1 MKSLGYCIRNLISFS
16 RSARRWGLAYI
27 LLGIIR
33 TLLSLTFVW
42 VCKELVDIA
51 TGESQEPLGQWT
63 AFMIACIVLQIC
75 CRIASSYCEQYGR
88 INIQNNLRARLF
100 YSLISSRWSGRE
112 RFGTGDAVNR
122 LEEDIRVV
130 SELVS
135 SHIPAVVVTFAQLA
149 AASTFLLFIS
159 PNLLWALVGLMIA
172 GIIASRLSFR
182 KLRTLSTAIRTKDG
196 EIQQHIQEHLQNRV
210 VALTIIGIERVMATL
225 NTLHNALRY
234 NTIKRLNFHS
244 LNSALLSVSFM
255 GGYAAAFLWGV
266 YGIKSGAV
274 TFGMMTA
281 FLQLVSQIQMPL
293 SELARKIPAFIHALS
308 SIERLAELENL
319 DPEENAPLCRLE
331 APAGILFKDV
341 TFSYPDSHSGVLFN
355 SFSHNFLP
363 GTMTVVAGATGIGK
377 STLVRLMLGLL
388 KPQSGSILIYGS
400 SSNSHCASKAT
411 RYGSSSN
418 LQSASNLHDAA
429 NLHNTAN
436 QQSAAKSHYASKAT
450 RCNFKY
456 VPQGNTLLS
465 GTILDNLLMADPKAD
480 RERID
485 AALHIA
491 AADFVHSLPEGLQTI
506 CGESG
511 SGLSEGQCQRIA
523 IARALLQ
530 SGSVLL
536 MDESTSS
543 LDPATESL
551 VLQNLRTLSNHT
563 IIFISHREAVMKS
576 ADSLLEL

>member
-182 KLRTLSTAIRTKDG
+182 KLRSLSTAIRTKDG

-225 NTLHNALRY
+225 NTLHNALRT

-388 KPQSGSILIYGS
+388 KPQSGNILIYGS
-400 SSNSHCASKAT
+400 SSNSHC
-411 RYGSSSN
+411 
-418 LQSASNLHDAA
+418 
-429 NLHNTAN
+429 
-436 QQSAAKSHYASKAT
+436 ASKAT

>member
-42 VCKELVDIA
+42 ICKELVDIA

-225 NTLHNALRY
+225 NTLHNALRT

-400 SSNSHCASKAT
+400 SSNSHCAS
-411 RYGSSSN
+411 
-418 LQSASNLHDAA
+418 NLHDAA
-429 NLHNTAN
+429 NLHNTAS
-436 QQSAAKSHYASKAT
+436 QQSAAKSHCASKAT

>member
-51 TGESQEPLGQWT
+51 TGVSKEPLGQWT

-182 KLRTLSTAIRTKDG
+182 KLRSLSTAIRTKDG

-225 NTLHNALRY
+225 NTLHSALRTS
-234 NTIKRLNFHS
+234 TIKRLNFHS

-388 KPQSGSILIYGS
+388 KPQSGNILI
-400 SSNSHCASKAT
+400 
-411 RYGSSSN
+411 YGSSSN

-429 NLHNTAN
+429 SLHNTAS
-436 QQSAAKSHYASKAT
+436 QQSAANSHCASKAT

>member
-1 MKSLGYCIRNLISFS
+1 MKSLGYCIKNLISFS

-182 KLRTLSTAIRTKDG
+182 KLRSLSTAIRTKDG

-225 NTLHNALRY
+225 NTLHSALRY

-266 YGIKSGAV
+266 YGIKSGTV

-400 SSNSHCASKAT
+400 SSN
-411 RYGSSSN
+411 

-436 QQSAAKSHYASKAT
+436 QQSTANSHCASKAT

>member
-182 KLRTLSTAIRTKDG
+182 KLRSLSTAIRTKDG

-319 DPEENAPLCRLE
+319 DSEENAPLCRLE

-400 SSNSHCASKAT
+400 SSN
-411 RYGSSSN
+411 

-436 QQSAAKSHYASKAT
+436 QQSTANSHCASKAT

>member
-182 KLRTLSTAIRTKDG
+182 KLRSLSTAIRTKDG

-225 NTLHNALRY
+225 NTLHSALRT

-244 LNSALLSVSFM
+244 LNSALLSLSFM

-411 RYGSSSN
+411 R
-418 LQSASNLHDAA
+418 
-429 NLHNTAN
+429 
-436 QQSAAKSHYASKAT
+436 
-450 RCNFKY
+450 CNFKY

>member
-182 KLRTLSTAIRTKDG
+182 KLRSLSTAIRTKDG

-225 NTLHNALRY
+225 NTLPNALRT

-411 RYGSSSN
+411 R
-418 LQSASNLHDAA
+418 
-429 NLHNTAN
+429 
-436 QQSAAKSHYASKAT
+436 
-450 RCNFKY
+450 CNFKY

>member
-159 PNLLWALVGLMIA
+159 PNLLWALVGLMVA

-182 KLRTLSTAIRTKDG
+182 KVRSLSTAIRTKDG

-225 NTLHNALRY
+225 NTLHNALRT

-411 RYGSSSN
+411 R
-418 LQSASNLHDAA
+418 
-429 NLHNTAN
+429 
-436 QQSAAKSHYASKAT
+436 
-450 RCNFKY
+450 CNFKY

>member
-182 KLRTLSTAIRTKDG
+182 KLRSLSTAIRTKDG

-225 NTLHNALRY
+225 NTLHNALRT

-266 YGIKSGAV
+266 YGIKSGTV

-411 RYGSSSN
+411 R
-418 LQSASNLHDAA
+418 
-429 NLHNTAN
+429 
-436 QQSAAKSHYASKAT
+436 
-450 RCNFKY
+450 CNFKY
-456 VPQGNTLLS
+456 VQQGNTLLS

>member
-135 SHIPAVVVTFAQLA
+135 SHVPAVVVTFAQLA

-182 KLRTLSTAIRTKDG
+182 KLRSLSTAIRTKDG

-225 NTLHNALRY
+225 NTLHNALRT

-319 DPEENAPLCRLE
+319 DSEENAPLCRLE

-400 SSNSHCASKAT
+400 SSNSHC
-411 RYGSSSN
+411 
-418 LQSASNLHDAA
+418 
-429 NLHNTAN
+429 
-436 QQSAAKSHYASKAT
+436 ASKAT

>member
-16 RSARRWGLAYI
+16 CSARRWGLAYI

-42 VCKELVDIA
+42 ICKELVDIA

-182 KLRTLSTAIRTKDG
+182 KLRSLSTAIRTKDG

-225 NTLHNALRY
+225 NTLHSALRY

-411 RYGSSSN
+411 R
-418 LQSASNLHDAA
+418 
-429 NLHNTAN
+429 
-436 QQSAAKSHYASKAT
+436 
-450 RCNFKY
+450 CNFKY

>member
-42 VCKELVDIA
+42 VCKELVYIA

-182 KLRTLSTAIRTKDG
+182 KLRSLSTAIRTKDG

-400 SSNSHCASKAT
+400 SSNS
-411 RYGSSSN
+411 
-418 LQSASNLHDAA
+418 QSASNLHDAA

-436 QQSAAKSHYASKAT
+436 QQSTANSHCASKAT

>member
-1 MKSLGYCIRNLISFS
+1 MKSLGYCIKNLISFS

-182 KLRTLSTAIRTKDG
+182 KLRSLSTAIRTKDG

-225 NTLHNALRY
+225 NTLHNALRT

-400 SSNSHCASKAT
+400 SSN
-411 RYGSSSN
+411 

-436 QQSAAKSHYASKAT
+436 QQSTANSHCASKAT
-450 RCNFKY
+450 RCNFNY
-456 VPQGNTLLS
+456 VPQGTTLLS

>member
-42 VCKELVDIA
+42 ICKELVDIA

-182 KLRTLSTAIRTKDG
+182 KLRSLSTAIRTKDG

-225 NTLHNALRY
+225 NTLHSALRT

-411 RYGSSSN
+411 R
-418 LQSASNLHDAA
+418 
-429 NLHNTAN
+429 
-436 QQSAAKSHYASKAT
+436 
-450 RCNFKY
+450 CNFKY

>member
-42 VCKELVDIA
+42 ICKELVDIA

-182 KLRTLSTAIRTKDG
+182 KLRSLSTAIRTKDG

-225 NTLHNALRY
+225 NTLHNALRT

-388 KPQSGSILIYGS
+388 KPQSGSVLIYGN
-400 SSNSHCASKAT
+400 SSNSHC
-411 RYGSSSN
+411 
-418 LQSASNLHDAA
+418 
-429 NLHNTAN
+429 
-436 QQSAAKSHYASKAT
+436 ASKAT

>member
-51 TGESQEPLGQWT
+51 TGESQEPLGQWA

-149 AASTFLLFIS
+149 AASAFLLFIS

-225 NTLHNALRY
+225 NTLHNALRT

-363 GTMTVVAGATGIGK
+363 GTMTVVTGATGIGK

-388 KPQSGSILIYGS
+388 KPQSGNILI
-400 SSNSHCASKAT
+400 
-411 RYGSSSN
+411 YGSSSN

-429 NLHNTAN
+429 NLHNAAS
-436 QQSAAKSHYASKAT
+436 QQSAANSHCASKAT

>member
-1 MKSLGYCIRNLISFS
+1 MKSLGYCIKNLISFS

-63 AFMIACIVLQIC
+63 AFLIACIVLQIC

-182 KLRTLSTAIRTKDG
+182 KLRSLSTAIRTKDG

-225 NTLHNALRY
+225 NTLHNALRT

-331 APAGILFKDV
+331 SPAGILFKDV

-411 RYGSSSN
+411 R
-418 LQSASNLHDAA
+418 
-429 NLHNTAN
+429 
-436 QQSAAKSHYASKAT
+436 
-450 RCNFKY
+450 CNFKY

-491 AADFVHSLPEGLQTI
+491 AADFVHALPEGLQTI

>member
-1 MKSLGYCIRNLISFS
+1 MKSLGYCIRNLVSFS

-42 VCKELVDIA
+42 ICKELVDIA

-182 KLRTLSTAIRTKDG
+182 KLRSLSTAIRTKDG

-225 NTLHNALRY
+225 NTLHSALRT

-266 YGIKSGAV
+266 YGIKSGTV

-319 DPEENAPLCRLE
+319 DPEENGPLCRLE

-388 KPQSGSILIYGS
+388 KPQSGNILIYGS
-400 SSNSHCASKAT
+400 SSN
-411 RYGSSSN
+411 
-418 LQSASNLHDAA
+418 LQSTSNLHDAA
-429 NLHNTAN
+429 SLHNAAS
-436 QQSAAKSHYASKAT
+436 QQSAANSHYASKAT

>member
-51 TGESQEPLGQWT
+51 TGVSKEPLGQWT

-182 KLRTLSTAIRTKDG
+182 KLRSLSTAIRTKDG

-210 VALTIIGIERVMATL
+210 VALTIIGIERVMTTL
-225 NTLHNALRY
+225 NTLHNALRT

-388 KPQSGSILIYGS
+388 KPQSGSILISGS
-400 SSNSHCASKAT
+400 SSNSHC
-411 RYGSSSN
+411 
-418 LQSASNLHDAA
+418 
-429 NLHNTAN
+429 
-436 QQSAAKSHYASKAT
+436 ASKAT

>member
-42 VCKELVDIA
+42 ICKELVDIA

-182 KLRTLSTAIRTKDG
+182 KLRSLSTAIRTKDG

-225 NTLHNALRY
+225 NTLHNALRT

-411 RYGSSSN
+411 R
-418 LQSASNLHDAA
+418 
-429 NLHNTAN
+429 
-436 QQSAAKSHYASKAT
+436 
-450 RCNFKY
+450 CNFKY

-465 GTILDNLLMADPKAD
+465 GTILDNLLMADPKAE

>member
-51 TGESQEPLGQWT
+51 TGVSKEPLGQWT

-182 KLRTLSTAIRTKDG
+182 KLRSLSTAIRTKDG

-400 SSNSHCASKAT
+400 SSN
-411 RYGSSSN
+411 
-418 LQSASNLHDAA
+418 LQSASNLHSAA
-429 NLHNTAN
+429 SLHNAAS
-436 QQSAAKSHYASKAT
+436 QQSAANSHCASKAT

>member
-225 NTLHNALRY
+225 NTLHNALRT

-266 YGIKSGAV
+266 YGIKSGTV

-388 KPQSGSILIYGS
+388 KPQSGNILI
-400 SSNSHCASKAT
+400 
-411 RYGSSSN
+411 YGSSSN

>member
-1 MKSLGYCIRNLISFS
+1 MKSLGYCIKNLFSFS

-182 KLRTLSTAIRTKDG
+182 KLRSLSTAIRTKDG

-225 NTLHNALRY
+225 NTLHSALRT

-319 DPEENAPLCRLE
+319 DPEENGPLCRLE

-400 SSNSHCASKAT
+400 SSNSHC
-411 RYGSSSN
+411 
-418 LQSASNLHDAA
+418 
-429 NLHNTAN
+429 
-436 QQSAAKSHYASKAT
+436 ASKAT

>member
-182 KLRTLSTAIRTKDG
+182 KLRSLSTAIRTKDG

-225 NTLHNALRY
+225 NTLHNALRT

-411 RYGSSSN
+411 R
-418 LQSASNLHDAA
+418 
-429 NLHNTAN
+429 
-436 QQSAAKSHYASKAT
+436 
-450 RCNFKY
+450 CNFKY

>member
-182 KLRTLSTAIRTKDG
+182 KLRSLSTAIRTKDG

-225 NTLHNALRY
+225 NTLHNALRT

-400 SSNSHCASKAT
+400 SSN
-411 RYGSSSN
+411 
-418 LQSASNLHDAA
+418 LQSASNLHDVAS
-429 NLHNTAN
+429 LHNAAS
-436 QQSAAKSHYASKAT
+436 QQSAANSHYASKAT

>member
-182 KLRTLSTAIRTKDG
+182 KLRSLSTAIRTKDG

-266 YGIKSGAV
+266 YGIKSGVV

-388 KPQSGSILIYGS
+388 KPQSGSIFI
-400 SSNSHCASKAT
+400 
-411 RYGSSSN
+411 YGSSSN

-429 NLHNTAN
+429 SLHNAAS
-436 QQSAAKSHYASKAT
+436 QQSAANSHYASKAT

>member
-182 KLRTLSTAIRTKDG
+182 KLRSLSTAIRTKDG

-266 YGIKSGAV
+266 YGIKSGTV

-319 DPEENAPLCRLE
+319 DPEENAPLCRLD

-400 SSNSHCASKAT
+400 SSN
-411 RYGSSSN
+411 
-418 LQSASNLHDAA
+418 LQSASNLHDVAS
-429 NLHNTAN
+429 LHNAAS
-436 QQSAAKSHYASKAT
+436 QQSAANSHYASKAT

-465 GTILDNLLMADPKAD
+465 GTILDNLLMADPKAE

>member
-182 KLRTLSTAIRTKDG
+182 KLRSLSTAIRTKDG

-225 NTLHNALRY
+225 NTLHSALRT

-400 SSNSHCASKAT
+400 SSN
-411 RYGSSSN
+411 

-429 NLHNTAN
+429 NLHNTAS
-436 QQSAAKSHYASKAT
+436 QQSAANSHCASKAT

>member
-182 KLRTLSTAIRTKDG
+182 KLRSLSTAIRTKDG

-400 SSNSHCASKAT
+400 SSN
-411 RYGSSSN
+411 
-418 LQSASNLHDAA
+418 LQSTSNLHDAA
-429 NLHNTAN
+429 SLHNAAS
-436 QQSAAKSHYASKAT
+436 QQSAANSHYASKAT

>member
-51 TGESQEPLGQWT
+51 TGVSQEPLGQWT

-182 KLRTLSTAIRTKDG
+182 KLRSLSTAIRTKDG

-363 GTMTVVAGATGIGK
+363 ATMTVVAGATGIGK

-400 SSNSHCASKAT
+400 SSN
-411 RYGSSSN
+411 
-418 LQSASNLHDAA
+418 
-429 NLHNTAN
+429 
-436 QQSAAKSHYASKAT
+436 SHYASKAT

>member
-1 MKSLGYCIRNLISFS
+1 MKSLGYCIRNLVSFS

-42 VCKELVDIA
+42 ICKELVDIA

-135 SHIPAVVVTFAQLA
+135 SHIPAVMVTFAQLA

-182 KLRTLSTAIRTKDG
+182 KLRSLSTAIRIKDG

-225 NTLHNALRY
+225 NTLHSALRY

-400 SSNSHCASKAT
+400 SSN
-411 RYGSSSN
+411 
-418 LQSASNLHDAA
+418 LQRDSNLHDAA
-429 NLHNTAN
+429 NLHNTAS
-436 QQSAAKSHYASKAT
+436 QQSAANSHCASKAT

>member
-51 TGESQEPLGQWT
+51 TGVSKEPLGQWT

-182 KLRTLSTAIRTKDG
+182 KLRSLSTAIRTKDG

-225 NTLHNALRY
+225 NTLHNALRT

-388 KPQSGSILIYGS
+388 KPQSGSILIYGR
-400 SSNSHCASKAT
+400 SSNSHC
-411 RYGSSSN
+411 
-418 LQSASNLHDAA
+418 
-429 NLHNTAN
+429 
-436 QQSAAKSHYASKAT
+436 ASKAT

>member
-42 VCKELVDIA
+42 ICKELVDIA

-159 PNLLWALVGLMIA
+159 PNLLWALVGLMVA

-225 NTLHNALRY
+225 NTLHSALRT

-411 RYGSSSN
+411 R
-418 LQSASNLHDAA
+418 
-429 NLHNTAN
+429 
-436 QQSAAKSHYASKAT
+436 
-450 RCNFKY
+450 CNFKY

>member
-51 TGESQEPLGQWT
+51 TGESQDPLGQWT

-182 KLRTLSTAIRTKDG
+182 KLRSLSTAIRTKDG

-225 NTLHNALRY
+225 NTLHNALRT

-411 RYGSSSN
+411 R
-418 LQSASNLHDAA
+418 
-429 NLHNTAN
+429 
-436 QQSAAKSHYASKAT
+436 
-450 RCNFKY
+450 CNFKY

-491 AADFVHSLPEGLQTI
+491 AADFVHALPEGLQTI

>member
-1 MKSLGYCIRNLISFS
+1 MKSLGYCIKNLISFS

-182 KLRTLSTAIRTKDG
+182 KLRSLSTAIRTKDG

-225 NTLHNALRY
+225 NTLHNALRT

-411 RYGSSSN
+411 R
-418 LQSASNLHDAA
+418 
-429 NLHNTAN
+429 
-436 QQSAAKSHYASKAT
+436 
-450 RCNFKY
+450 CNFKY

>member
-1 MKSLGYCIRNLISFS
+1 MKSLGYCIRNLVSFS

-42 VCKELVDIA
+42 ICKELVDIA

-182 KLRTLSTAIRTKDG
+182 KLRSLSTAIRTKDG

-225 NTLHNALRY
+225 NTLHSALRT

-319 DPEENAPLCRLE
+319 DPEENGPLCRLE

-388 KPQSGSILIYGS
+388 KPQSGNILI
-400 SSNSHCASKAT
+400 
-411 RYGSSSN
+411 YGSSSN

-429 NLHNTAN
+429 NLHNAAS
-436 QQSAAKSHYASKAT
+436 QQSAAKSHCASKAT

>member
-51 TGESQEPLGQWT
+51 TGVSKEPLGQWT

-172 GIIASRLSFR
+172 GIIASRLSFS
-182 KLRTLSTAIRTKDG
+182 KLRSLSTAIRTKDG

-225 NTLHNALRY
+225 NTLHNALRT

-266 YGIKSGAV
+266 YGIKSGVV

-319 DPEENAPLCRLE
+319 DSEENAPLCRLE

-411 RYGSSSN
+411 R
-418 LQSASNLHDAA
+418 
-429 NLHNTAN
+429 
-436 QQSAAKSHYASKAT
+436 
-450 RCNFKY
+450 CNFKY

-523 IARALLQ
+523 IARALLH

>member
-16 RSARRWGLAYI
+16 HSARRWGLAYI

-159 PNLLWALVGLMIA
+159 PNLLWALVGLMVA

-182 KLRTLSTAIRTKDG
+182 KLRSLSTAIRTKDG

-400 SSNSHCASKAT
+400 SSN
-411 RYGSSSN
+411 

-429 NLHNTAN
+429 SLHNAAS
-436 QQSAAKSHYASKAT
+436 QQSAANSHYASKAT

>member
-16 RSARRWGLAYI
+16 RSAMRWGLAYI

-159 PNLLWALVGLMIA
+159 PNLLWALVGLMVA

-182 KLRTLSTAIRTKDG
+182 KLRSLSTAIRTKDG

-225 NTLHNALRY
+225 NTLHNALRT

-319 DPEENAPLCRLE
+319 DPEENGPLCRLE

-388 KPQSGSILIYGS
+388 KPQSGSILIYS
-400 SSNSHCASKAT
+400 
-411 RYGSSSN
+411 SSSN

-436 QQSAAKSHYASKAT
+436 QQSTANSHCASKAT

>member
-225 NTLHNALRY
+225 NTLHSALRY

-363 GTMTVVAGATGIGK
+363 GTMTVVAGTTGIGK

-400 SSNSHCASKAT
+400 SSN
-411 RYGSSSN
+411 
-418 LQSASNLHDAA
+418 
-429 NLHNTAN
+429 
-436 QQSAAKSHYASKAT
+436 SHYASKAT